1 MSDLSRIDVWYERDA
16 GERVGDYILYRVRL
30 REVALHESRNL
41 DRMYRI
47 FRIPNQ
53 KWEPAIRT
61 KPSQQTEP
69 VSRTNPSQQTEPAN
83 RASKP
88 NLQSEPA
95 IRTSN
100 PNQQS

>member
-1 MSDLSRIDVWYERDA
+1 
-16 GERVGDYILYRVRL
+16 VGDYILYRVRL

-41 DRMYRI
+41 DRMHRI

-53 KWEPAIRT
+53 RWEPAMGT
-61 KPSQQTEP
+61 SNPNQTEP
-69 VSRTNPSQQTEPAN
+69 ANRASKPNQSEPAN

-100 PNQQS
+100 PDQQS